1 VLYISGRKKGDW
13 DFLEKDKEGN
23 SNAIQGDGKTMSWGK
38 WDGQTLGGDQS
49 LFLPSPDVAEV
60 VTIHKINV
68 AKFG

>member
-1 VLYISGRKKGDW
+1 MQSKGMAR
-13 DFLEKDKEGN
+13 LCPG
-23 SNAIQGDGKTMSWGK
+23 GK
-38 WDGQTLGGDQS
+38 WDGQTLGGDQG